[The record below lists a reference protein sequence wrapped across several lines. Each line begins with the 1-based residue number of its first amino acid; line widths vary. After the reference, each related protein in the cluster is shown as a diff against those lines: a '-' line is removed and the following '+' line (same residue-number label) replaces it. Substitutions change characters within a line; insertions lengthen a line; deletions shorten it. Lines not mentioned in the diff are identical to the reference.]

1 METGRP
7 RNNPSTREAGAS
19 GAGLARS
26 GFSPSP
32 GASDAELLA
41 ILAELAREVSS
52 VLDLDALLEKI
63 PDLISR
69 LTSFTV
75 FSVSL
80 LDEKREEL
88 SIAYAVGYPDEI
100 VKHFT
105 LKVGQGTVGTAVAEQ
120 RPVLLNDV
128 DEDPRYLAVVPGA
141 KSQLAVPLRNK
152 GQVIGA
158 LNLLSDRLG
167 AFTERDEWILRQF
180 GAHVAQAIATARLF
194 ESEREYAE
202 TLETL
207 AEIGHEIS
215 AILDPDELL
224 TRMAHLVKR
233 VIDYRIFGIAL
244 LNEDTQT
251 LEMKVAIQY
260 GDDPRALQP
269 VKLGEG
275 LVGYA
280 ALHKEVVLVPDVTKD
295 PRYIH
300 AVPGVRSELVVP
312 LLLKDRCIGVF
323 DLESPE
329 RDAFNKKHVKLL
341 TLLASEA
348 AVAIENARLY
358 ESIRASE
365 QRFEKE
371 LRFAQRVQMA
381 LLPQELPKRL
391 RGVDVA
397 WHFDPMRELG
407 GDLCDFLSPEPNSL
421 VVTLGDVSGK
431 GVPAALYG
439 AAIGEMVR
447 GRTFRRRLEKKSST
461 PAEILAG
468 INRILHDRNLEEY
481 YCTLCYAMFE
491 FKKQLVTFA
500 NSGLPFP
507 VKCSNGKAQQ
517 IEMAGVPLGSFGSS
531 TYEDVQ
537 VPLAAG
543 DVFVLCSDGI
553 FESFNEAGQ
562 EFGAQ
567 RVLDIV
573 EQNYTMPAK
582 DIVNAMF
589 SAVQNFCGDAEQ
601 SDDRT
606 VVVVKIVSLG
616 TKGAS
621 SQ

>member
-1 METGRP
+1 MEP
-7 RNNPSTREAGAS
+7 QPPSS
-19 GAGLARS
+19 Q
-26 GFSPSP
+26 
-32 GASDAELLA
+32 SDAELLA

-52 VLDLDALLEKI
+52 VLDLGDLLEKI
-63 PDLISR
+63 PHLISR
-69 LTSFTV
+69 LTQFSV
-75 FSVSL
+75 FSVYL
-80 LDEKREEL
+80 LDEQRQEL
-88 SIAYAVGYPDEI
+88 AIAYAVGYPDEI

-105 LKVGQGTVGTAVAEQ
+105 LKVGQGTVGQAVAEQ
-120 RPVLLNDV
+120 RTILLDDV
-128 DEDPRYLAVVPGA
+128 DAEPRYMAVVPGA

-158 LNLLSDRLG
+158 LNLLSEKPA

-207 AEIGHEIS
+207 GEIGREVS

-224 TRMAHLVKR
+224 TRLAQLIKR

-244 LNEDTQT
+244 LDEETQH
-251 LEMKVAIQY
+251 LELKVTIKF
-260 GDDPRALQP
+260 GDGPRAVAP

-275 LVGYA
+275 LTGYA

-295 PRYIH
+295 PRYID
-300 AVPGVRSELVVP
+300 AVPGVCSELVVP

-329 RDAFNKKHVKLL
+329 PNAFNKKHVKLL

-348 AVAIENARLY
+348 AVAIENARLV
-358 ESIRASE
+358 ESIKANE
-365 QRFEKE
+365 ARFEKE

-397 WHFDPMRELG
+397 WHFDPARELG
-407 GDLCDFLSPEPNSL
+407 GDLCDFLSPEANTL
-421 VVTLGDVSGK
+421 VVALGDVSGK
-431 GVPAALYG
+431 GVPAALYS

-447 GRTFRRRLEKKSST
+447 GRTFRRRLEQQHST
-461 PAEILAG
+461 PASVLAG
-468 INRILHDRNLEEY
+468 MNRILHERNLEEY

-491 FKKQLVTFA
+491 FKKQSATFA

-507 VKCSNGKAQQ
+507 VKCSNGRAEQ
-517 IEMAGVPLGSFGSS
+517 IDLPGIPLGSFGTSQ
-531 TYEDVQ
+531 YDDVT
-537 VPLAAG
+537 VPLAGG

-553 FESFNEAGQ
+553 FEAFDALGQ
-562 EFGAQ
+562 EFGVA
-567 RVLDIV
+567 RVMGVV
-573 EQNYTMPAK
+573 EQHATQPAK
-582 DIVNAMF
+582 EIVTALF
-589 SAVQNFCGDAEQ
+589 SAVQNFCGDAAQ

-606 VVVVKIVSLG
+606 VVVVKINQLAAPAPA
-616 TKGAS
+616 KAP
-621 SQ
+621 

>member
-1 METGRP
+1 VETARP
-7 RNNPSTREAGAS
+7 LNNSAAS
-19 GAGLARS
+19 
-26 GFSPSP
+26 
-32 GASDAELLA
+32 ASDAELLA

-52 VLDLDALLEKI
+52 VLDLDQLLEKI
-63 PDLISR
+63 PKLISR
-69 LTSFTV
+69 LTNFTV
-75 FSVSL
+75 FSVYL
-80 LDEKREEL
+80 LNEQREEL
-88 SIAYAVGYPDEI
+88 SIAYAVGYPEEI

-105 LKVGQGTVGTAVAEQ
+105 LRVGQGTVGTAVAEQ
-120 RPVLLNDV
+120 RPILLNDV
-128 DEDPRYLAVVPGA
+128 DADPRYLAVVPGA
-141 KSQLAVPLRNK
+141 RSQLAVPLRNQ
-152 GQVIGA
+152 GQIIGA
-158 LNLLSDRLG
+158 LNLLSDQLG
-167 AFTERDEWILRQF
+167 AFSERDEWILRQF
-180 GAHVAQAIATARLF
+180 GAHVAQAITTARLLK
-194 ESEREYAE
+194 SEREYAE

-244 LNEDTQT
+244 LDEDTQT

-260 GDDPRALQP
+260 GADARAMKP

-295 PRYIH
+295 PRYID
-300 AVPGVRSELVVP
+300 AVPDVRSELVVP

-358 ESIRASE
+358 ESIRTSE
-365 QRFEKE
+365 ARFEKE
-371 LRFAQRVQMA
+371 LRFAQRVQKA

-407 GDLCDFLSPEPNSL
+407 GDLCDFLAPEPNTL

-439 AAIGEMVR
+439 AAIGEMIR

-461 PAEILAG
+461 PAEILTG
-468 INRILHDRNLEEY
+468 MNRILHERNLEEY

-507 VKCSNGKAQQ
+507 IRCVNGKAEQL
-517 IEMAGVPLGSFGSS
+517 EMAGVPLGSFGSS
-531 TYEDVQ
+531 KYEDFQ
-537 VPLAAG
+537 YPLAAG

-553 FESFNEAGQ
+553 FEAFSESGQ

-567 RVLDIV
+567 QVIDLV
-573 EQNYTMPAK
+573 EENYALPSK
-582 DIVNAMF
+582 DIVNAIF
-589 SAVQNFCGDAEQ
+589 SAVSNFSGDAEQ

-606 VVVVKIVSLG
+606 VVVLKITQLG
-616 TKGAS
+616 PK
-621 SQ
+621 QPQ

>member
-1 METGRP
+1 MEQRP
-7 RNNPSTREAGAS
+7 LLSNRNSEADGVAIS
-19 GAGLARS
+19 RS
-26 GFSPSP
+26 GP
-32 GASDAELLA
+32 GATDAELLA

-52 VLDLDALLEKI
+52 VLDLGDLLEKI
-63 PDLISR
+63 PNLISR
-69 LTSFTV
+69 LTKFNV
-75 FSVSL
+75 FSVYL
-80 LDEKREEL
+80 LDEQRQEL
-88 SIAYAVGYPDEI
+88 AIAYAVGYPEEI

-105 LKVGQGTVGTAVAEQ
+105 IKVGQGTVGRAVAEQ
-120 RPVLLNDV
+120 RTIVIDDV
-128 DEDPRYLAVVPGA
+128 ESDPHYLAVVPGA
-141 KSQLAVPLRNK
+141 KSQLSVPLRNK

-158 LNLLSDRLG
+158 LNLLSEQKA

-207 AEIGHEIS
+207 AEIGREMS
-215 AILDPDELL
+215 AILDPEELL
-224 TRMAHLVKR
+224 TRLAQLIKR

-244 LNEDTQT
+244 LDEDTQT
-251 LEMKVAIQY
+251 LELKMTIKFGDAPHAVA
-260 GDDPRALQP
+260 P
-269 VKLGEG
+269 VRLGEG

-295 PRYIH
+295 PRYID

-329 RDAFNKKHVKLL
+329 PNAFNKKHVKLL

-348 AVAIENARLY
+348 AVALENARLV
-358 ESIRASE
+358 ESIKANE
-365 QRFEKE
+365 ARFEKE

-397 WHFDPMRELG
+397 WHFDPARELG
-407 GDLCDFLSPEPNSL
+407 GDLCDFLSPEANTL
-421 VVTLGDVSGK
+421 VVALGDVSGK
-431 GVPAALYG
+431 GVPAALYS

-447 GRTFRRRLEKKSST
+447 GRTFRRRLEKNPTT
-461 PAEILAG
+461 PALVLAG
-468 INRILHDRNLEEY
+468 MNRILHERNLEEY

-491 FKKQLVTFA
+491 FKKKIVTFA

-507 VKCSNGKAQQ
+507 VKCTDGRAAQ
-517 IEMAGVPLGSFGSS
+517 IDLPGIPLGSFGSS
-531 TYEDVQ
+531 QYDNVE
-537 VPLAAG
+537 VPLAVG

-553 FESFNEAGQ
+553 FEAFDEESQ
-562 EFGAQ
+562 EFGAA
-567 RVLDIV
+567 RVIDVV
-573 EQNYTMPAK
+573 ERTYTQPAK
-582 DIVNAMF
+582 DIVAALF
-589 SAVQNFCGDAEQ
+589 SAVQNFCGDAPQ

-606 VVVVKIVSLG
+606 VVVVKINQLG
-616 TKGAS
+616 PKTD
-621 SQ
+621 SQQSTVGS

>member
-1 METGRP
+1 VETRP
-7 RNNPSTREAGAS
+7 LNSAPDA
-19 GAGLARS
+19 
-26 GFSPSP
+26 
-32 GASDAELLA
+32 GASDAELLT

-52 VLDLDALLEKI
+52 VLDVDDLLQKI
-63 PDLISR
+63 PNLISR
-69 LTSFTV
+69 LTNFTV
-75 FSVSL
+75 FSVYL
-80 LDEKREEL
+80 LNEPREEL
-88 SIAYAVGYPDEI
+88 TIAYAVGYPEEI
-100 VKHFT
+100 VKHFS
-105 LKVGQGTVGTAVAEQ
+105 LQVGQGIVGTAVAER
-120 RPVLLNDV
+120 RPILLNDV
-128 DEDPRYLAVVPGA
+128 DQDPRYLAVVPGA
-141 KSQLAVPLRNK
+141 KSQLAVPLRHK

-207 AEIGHEIS
+207 AEIGREMS

-224 TRMAHLVKR
+224 TRLAHLIKR
-233 VIDYRIFGIAL
+233 VVDYRIFGIAL
-244 LNEDTQT
+244 LDEETGT
-251 LEMKVAIQY
+251 LDLKITIKF
-260 GDDPRALQP
+260 GDEPRAMEP

-295 PRYIH
+295 PRYID

-365 QRFEKE
+365 ARFEKE
-371 LRFAQRVQMA
+371 LRLAQRVQMA

-397 WHFDPMRELG
+397 WHFDPARELG
-407 GDLCDFLSPEPNSL
+407 GDICDFLSPEANTL
-421 VVTLGDVSGK
+421 VVVLGDVSGK

-447 GRTFRRRLEKKSST
+447 GRTFRRRLEKTVTT
-461 PAEILAG
+461 PAALLAG
-468 INRILHDRNLEEY
+468 MNRILHERNLEEY

-491 FKKQLVTFA
+491 FKKKVVTFA

-507 VKCSNGKAQQ
+507 VKFADGKAQQ
-517 IEMAGVPLGSFGSS
+517 LEMPGTPLGSFGGSQ
-531 TYEDVQ
+531 YDDFQ
-537 VPLAAG
+537 FPLEAG
-543 DVFVLCSDGI
+543 EIYVLCSDGI
-553 FESFNEAGQ
+553 FEAFDEAGE
-562 EFGAQ
+562 EFGAR
-567 RVLDIV
+567 RVLDVI
-573 EQNYTMPAK
+573 ERTNALSSK
-582 DIVNAMF
+582 EIVNEVF
-589 SAVQNFCGDAEQ
+589 NAVQLFCGDAPQ

-606 VVVVKIVSLG
+606 VVVVKINQLG
-616 TKGAS
+616 PPKAEAAGS
-621 SQ
+621 GSQ

>member
-1 METGRP
+1 VETRP
-7 RNNPSTREAGAS
+7 LS
-19 GAGLARS
+19 
-26 GFSPSP
+26 SPP
-32 GASDAELLA
+32 APASDAELLA

-52 VLDLDALLEKI
+52 VLDLDDLLEKI
-63 PDLISR
+63 PNLIAR

-75 FSVSL
+75 FSVYL

-88 SIAYAVGYPDEI
+88 SIAYAQGYADEI

-105 LKVGQGTVGTAVAEQ
+105 LKLGQGTVGAAVAEQ
-120 RPVLLNDV
+120 RPIMLDDV
-128 DEDPRYLAVVPGA
+128 DADPRYLAVVPGA
-141 KSQLAVPLRNK
+141 KSQLVVPLRNK

-158 LNLLSDRLG
+158 LNLLSDTPA

-207 AEIGHEIS
+207 AEIGREIS

-224 TRMAHLVKR
+224 TRMAHLIKR

-244 LNEDTQT
+244 LDEETQM

-260 GDDPRALQP
+260 GEDSRAMAP

-280 ALHKEVVLVPDVTKD
+280 ALHKQVVLVPDVTKD
-295 PRYIH
+295 PRYIN
-300 AVPGVRSELVVP
+300 AVPSVRSELVIP
-312 LLLKDRCIGVF
+312 LMLKDRCIGVF

-329 RDAFNKKHVKLL
+329 RDAFNRKHVKLL

-365 QRFEKE
+365 ARFEKE

-397 WHFDPMRELG
+397 WHFDPARELG
-407 GDLCDFLSPEPNSL
+407 GDLCDFLSPEANTL

-431 GVPAALYG
+431 GVPAALYC
-439 AAIGEMVR
+439 AAIGEMIR

-461 PAEILAG
+461 PADVLAG
-468 INRILHDRNLEEY
+468 MNRILHERNLEEY

-491 FKKQLVTFA
+491 FKKRSVTFA

-507 VKCSNGKAQQ
+507 VRCRNGKAKQLA
-517 IEMAGVPLGSFGSS
+517 MAGVPLGSFGSS
-531 TYEDVQ
+531 TYDNFEF
-537 VPLAAG
+537 PLEAG

-553 FESFNEAGQ
+553 FEAFDEAGQ
-562 EFGAQ
+562 EFGANC
-567 RVLDIV
+567 VIEVV
-573 EQNYTMPAK
+573 EQAHDKTSK
-582 DIVNAMF
+582 EIV
-589 SAVQNFCGDAEQ
+589 SAVFGAVQQFCGDAPQ

-606 VVVVKIVSLG
+606 VVVVKINQL
-616 TKGAS
+616 AP
-621 SQ
+621 QPAA